1 MYGRYKTP
9 GLFTTDIFDNLAA
22 FCKQYIMK
30 EATTT
35 KQVLIDA
42 MIERIVKSI
51 KIHLSYKKGLKTI
64 RKMDRILGGR
74 I

>member
-9 GLFTTDIFDNLAA
+9 GLFTTDTIDNLAA
-22 FCKQYIMK
+22 FHKQYIMK

-51 KIHLSYKKGLKTI
+51 KIQLSYKKGLKTI
-64 RKMDRILGGR
+64 RKMDKILGGR

>member
-1 MYGRYKTP
+1 
-9 GLFTTDIFDNLAA
+9 
-22 FCKQYIMK
+22 MK

-51 KIHLSYKKGLKTI
+51 KIQLSYKKGLKTI
-64 RKMDRILGGR
+64 RKMDKILGGR

>member
-1 MYGRYKTP
+1 
-9 GLFTTDIFDNLAA
+9 
-22 FCKQYIMK
+22 MK
-30 EATTT
+30 ESTTT

-51 KIHLSYKKGLKTI
+51 KINLSYKKGLETI